1 LTDIAQTLDF
11 IIQNDIKSEFSIYPD
26 LFKKLMSLQD
36 KEKWNQKYQTAEY
49 TSGKAPSEWLAENA
63 DLLTG
68 KGRAL
73 DIACGEG
80 RNSVYAASL
89 GYDVLGIDISEAGI
103 QKTQK
108 LAKEKGF
115 SIETQVTDLDNFEFT
130 ENTFDLV
137 LCFNFLDRRLFP
149 GIRKTVKPGGIGCY
163 ETFNLDHL
171 KHTSFKREWVLEYN
185 ELLEQFKNFRV
196 LRYRE
201 VDRNEKGFASIIACK
216 MDD

>member
-1 LTDIAQTLDF
+1 
-11 IIQNDIKSEFSIYPD
+11 
-26 LFKKLMSLQD
+26 MSLKD

-49 TSGKAPSEWLAENA
+49 TSGKAPSEWLTENI

-68 KGRAL
+68 KGNAL

-80 RNSVYAASL
+80 RNSIYAASL
-89 GYDVLGIDISEAGI
+89 GYDVLAIDISEAGI
-103 QKTQK
+103 RKTQN
-108 LAKEKGF
+108 LAKEKHL
-115 SIETQVTDLDNFEFT
+115 SIEAQVIDLDDFEFT
-130 ENTFDLV
+130 ENAFDLV

-149 GIRKTVKPGGIGCY
+149 GICKTLKPGGLVCY

-171 KHTSFKREWVLEYN
+171 QHTSFKREWVLEYN

-201 VDRNEKGFASIIACK
+201 VNQNEKGFASIIACK
-216 MDD
+216 IEY

>member
-1 LTDIAQTLDF
+1 MAL
-11 IIQNDIKSEFSIYPD
+11 K
-26 LFKKLMSLQD
+26 D

-49 TSGKAPSEWLAENA
+49 TSGKVPSEWLLENT
-63 DLLTG
+63 DLLAG
-68 KGRAL
+68 KGSAL

-80 RNSVYAASL
+80 RNAVYTASL
-89 GYDVLGIDISEAGI
+89 GYDVLGIDISEEGLK
-103 QKTQK
+103 KTRT
-108 LAKEKGF
+108 LAEEKNL
-115 SIETQVTDLDNFEFT
+115 SIETKVTDLDDFEFT
-130 ENTFDLV
+130 ENAFDLV

-149 GIRKTVKPGGIGCY
+149 GIRKTLKPEGLVFY

-185 ELLEQFKNFRV
+185 ELLKQFENFRV

-201 VDRNEKGFASIIACK
+201 MDREEKGFASIIACK

>member
-1 LTDIAQTLDF
+1 
-11 IIQNDIKSEFSIYPD
+11 
-26 LFKKLMSLQD
+26 MSLKD
-36 KEKWNQKYQTAEY
+36 KEKWNQKYQAAEY
-49 TSGKAPSEWLAENA
+49 TSGRVPSEWLLENA

-68 KGRAL
+68 KGNAL

-89 GYDVLGIDISEAGI
+89 GYAVLGIDISEAGI
-103 QKTQK
+103 QKTQN
-108 LAKEKGF
+108 LAKEKNL
-115 SIETQVTDLDNFEFT
+115 SVETQVTDLDDFEFT
-130 ENTFDLV
+130 ENAFDLV

-149 GIRKTVKPGGIGCY
+149 GIRKTLKPGGLIFY

-185 ELLEQFKNFRV
+185 ELLKQFENFRV

-201 VDRNEKGFASIIACK
+201 MDQDEKGFASIIACK
-216 MDD
+216 MDG

>member
-1 LTDIAQTLDF
+1 
-11 IIQNDIKSEFSIYPD
+11 
-26 LFKKLMSLQD
+26 MSLKD
-36 KEKWNQKYQTAEY
+36 KEKWNQKYQAAEY
-49 TSGKAPSEWLAENA
+49 TSGKAPSEWLVENV

-68 KGRAL
+68 KGNAL

-103 QKTQK
+103 RKTQN
-108 LAKEKGF
+108 LAKEKQL
-115 SIETQVTDLDNFEFT
+115 SIEAQVIDLDDFEFT
-130 ENTFDLV
+130 ENAFDLV
-137 LCFNFLDRRLFP
+137 MCFNFLDRRLFP
-149 GIRKTVKPGGIGCY
+149 GIQKTLKPGGLVCY
-163 ETFNLDHL
+163 ETFNRDHL

-201 VDRNEKGFASIIACK
+201 MDRNEKGFASIIACK

>member
-1 LTDIAQTLDF
+1 
-11 IIQNDIKSEFSIYPD
+11 
-26 LFKKLMSLQD
+26 MSQKD

-49 TSGKAPSEWLAENA
+49 TSGKVPSEWLVENA

-68 KGRAL
+68 KGNAL

-103 QKTQK
+103 KKTQK

-115 SIETQVTDLDNFEFT
+115 SIETQVTDLDDFEFT
-130 ENTFDLV
+130 ENAFDLV
-137 LCFNFLDRRLFP
+137 LGINFLDRRLFP
-149 GIRKTVKPGGIGCY
+149 GIRKTLKPGGLVCY

>member
-1 LTDIAQTLDF
+1 
-11 IIQNDIKSEFSIYPD
+11 
-26 LFKKLMSLQD
+26 MSLKD

-49 TSGKAPSEWLAENA
+49 TSGKVPSEWLLENA

-68 KGRAL
+68 KGNAL

-80 RNSVYAASL
+80 RNAVYTASL
-89 GYDVLGIDISEAGI
+89 GYDVLGIDISEAGL
-103 QKTQK
+103 QKTRT
-108 LAKEKGF
+108 LAKEKNL
-115 SIETQVTDLDNFEFT
+115 SIETKVTDLDDFEFT
-130 ENTFDLV
+130 ENAFDLV

-149 GIRKTVKPGGIGCY
+149 GIQKTLKPGGLVFY

-185 ELLEQFKNFRV
+185 ELLKQFENFRV

-201 VDRNEKGFASIIACK
+201 MDRDEKGFASIIARK
-216 MDD
+216 MDN